1 MSNTPKSPS
10 SPLSRSGAPAKPLEI
25 PDSLRIS
32 SDELKI
38 GSKVLGTGGF
48 AQVVDGELLP
58 NPNRVGRGET
68 KQVAIKVMQKA
79 QVTKTSFSNL
89 QTEINICAE
98 LRHEC
103 IINTWGIMED
113 DTSIYIVMDMAK
125 GGELFKYIKK
135 YGLEDMPLVGP
146 RFLGGVVLGLEYML
160 SKGVLHRDIKPE
172 NLLLT
177 EDYHVK
183 IADFGTVCRVEDA
196 KASGFT
202 GTPSYVSP
210 EVLTNGCASPVSD
223 LWALGCVV
231 YQLYV
236 GRSPFEGNSQYL
248 VLQAVKERKI
258 EYPHE
263 RYFPAVVKDLVEKL
277 LTVDPEKRLGA
288 GGIEEVKSHPYF
300 KDVDWNGLLSST
312 NVTHLNANHSKVWER
327 FLFDKEEVV
336 YCSKIVKTRRFS
348 TKTRIL
354 ILTDFPRLFYVDPE
368 TDLQKG
374 QVPWSN
380 SLCAAAHDDSNFTVH
395 TPDRD
400 YIFTDSE
407 KRAALWVMKIND
419 LVKSKKTR

>member
-1 MSNTPKSPS
+1 MSGRQPS
-10 SPLSRSGAPAKPLEI
+10 SPTQAAKPLEI
-25 PDSLRIS
+25 PASLLITK
-32 SDELKI
+32 DELKL
-38 GSKVLGTGGF
+38 GTKVLGTGGF
-48 AQVVDGELLP
+48 AQVVTGELMP
-58 NPNRVGRGET
+58 SPGKIGRAE
-68 KQVAIKVMQKA
+68 KMEVAVKVMQKA
-79 QVTKTSFSNL
+79 QVSKSNFSNL

-98 LRHEC
+98 LRHDC

-113 DTSIYIVMDMAK
+113 DLSIYIVMDMAK

-135 YGLEDMPLVGP
+135 YGLEDMSIVAP
-146 RFLGGVVLGLEYML
+146 RFLGEVVLGLEYML
-160 SKGVLHRDIKPE
+160 TKGVLHRDIKPE

-183 IADFGTVCRVEDA
+183 IADFGTVCTVAEA

-236 GRSPFEGNSQYL
+236 GRSPFEGTSQYL

-263 RYFPAVVKDLVEKL
+263 RYFPAVVKDLVERL
-277 LTVDPEKRLGA
+277 LTIDPAKRLGA
-288 GGIEEVKSHPYF
+288 NGIEEVKAHPYF
-300 KDVDWNGLLSST
+300 KDIDWSSLLSST

-336 YCSKIVKTRRFS
+336 YCSKIVKTRRLS

-380 SLCAAAHDDSNFTVH
+380 TLCAAAHDDSNFTVH
-395 TPDRD
+395 TPSRD
-400 YIFTDSE
+400 YEFTDSE
-407 KRAALWVMKIND
+407 KRSGLWVMKIND
-419 LVKSKKTR
+419 LVKTKKAH